1 MEDILSMDLLN
12 ALEDDASNLKIDEE
26 DLTFDSHESDG
37 TNSKT
42 STDEDPDPN
51 GIFKT
56 PQEGGS
62 ADNGEEED
70 SDPSLSKG
78 DTTRDD
84 KPGDNTSP
92 NTPILASVALACYED
107 GIFPDLSEEEI
118 KSIKDSESFAA
129 ALKKQIEAGLSSEQK
144 RLKEMLNS
152 GVEPDVIQQYEGT
165 IQYLSSIKEEDIEAE
180 SDEAELL
187 RKKIIYNDYINRG
200 FKKERA
206 QREVERS
213 INNGTDIEDAKAA
226 LESCLDFYKEEYD
239 SIIEERKSAA
249 KAAAQ
254 EQERQLKEFKNKVLN
269 TEKPFD
275 GINLDKST
283 REKIY
288 ANMTKASYKDDEG
301 HVMTPIQ
308 KYIKENSLDAHYYLS
323 LMYTL
328 TDGFKNIDK
337 LVNQKL
343 TKAKKSALRELE
355 HTLNNTRTLDDGSVN
370 FNMEP
375 EEESFDFI
383 DRIDVN

>member
-12 ALEDDASNLKIDEE
+12 AFNEDDAINIQINE
-26 DLTFDSHESDG
+26 DDLEFTEG
-37 TNSKT
+37 IQNNTSKKDT
-42 STDEDPDPN
+42 STDADPD
-51 GIFKT
+51 GIFKKGK
-56 PQEGGS
+56 QESGS
-62 ADNGEEED
+62 AETGDDDE

-78 DTTRDD
+78 EDTIKHDSN
-84 KPGDNTSP
+84 NTSP
-92 NTPILASVALACYED
+92 DTTSILASVAQACYKD

-118 KSIKDSESFAA
+118 KDIKDSESFAA
-129 ALKKQIEAGLSSEQK
+129 ALKKQIEAGLDSEQK
-144 RLKEMLNS
+144 RIRDLLNA
-152 GVEPDVIQQYEGT
+152 GIEPDIIQQYEGT
-165 IQYLSSIKEEDIEAE
+165 IQYLNNITEEALEEE

-187 RKKIIYNDYINRG
+187 RKKLIYNDYINRG

-226 LESCLDFYKEEYD
+226 LESSIDFYKEEYN
-239 SIIEERKSAA
+239 SLIEKRKQEAA
-249 KAAAQ
+249 EAQ
-254 EQERQLKEFKNKVLN
+254 RTQERQLKEFKNKVLN

-275 GINLDKST
+275 GINLDKNI
-283 REKIY
+283 RERIY
-288 ANMTKASYKDDEG
+288 NNMTKASYKDDQG
-301 HVMTPIQ
+301 NIMTPIQ
-308 KYIKENSLDAHYYLS
+308 KYIKEHTLDAHYYLS

-343 TKAKKSALRELE
+343 AKAKKSALRELE

-383 DRIDVN
+383 DRIDV